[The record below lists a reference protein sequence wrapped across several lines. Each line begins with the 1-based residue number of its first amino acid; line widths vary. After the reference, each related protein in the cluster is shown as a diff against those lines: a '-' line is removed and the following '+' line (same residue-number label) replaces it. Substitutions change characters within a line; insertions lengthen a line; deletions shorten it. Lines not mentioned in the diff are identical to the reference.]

1 MSVGAHPR
9 EVQTVEQLL
18 AGATDR
24 EIIVDSAGKSG
35 AVLERVRIDGKPY
48 VVKYIDRTRDW
59 TMRAAGSLRG
69 VSFELWLRGL
79 FDELPPCFLQPIVGV
94 ARGEMTVLLMDDV
107 GEWMFPV
114 TDEPIALEDHLRI
127 LDHMATLHA
136 VFWGTT
142 ADIDVVP
149 AMHRYLD
156 LSPWTA
162 EAEATLGDPPLVP
175 QLIAKGW
182 PLLRDV
188 APAAYDIVWPLAIDP
203 GPLVEALATTPQTFI
218 HGNFKL
224 DNLGVSPDGR
234 TVLLDWEIS
243 GIGACTADLAWY
255 LSINCRRL
263 PQSKEAT
270 IDAYRAA
277 LESHGVS
284 TDGWWDRQLGL
295 ALLGTLVQFGW
306 EKAFSGYDDE
316 LQWWEA
322 RALEGAPL
330 L

>member
-1 MSVGAHPR
+1 MSLGPGAR
-9 EVQTVEQLL
+9 GVQTVDELL
-18 AGATDR
+18 AGATHR

-35 AVLERVRIDGKPY
+35 AILERVRIDGKPY

-79 FDELPPCFLQPIVGV
+79 FDALPPCFLQPIVGV
-94 ARGEMTVLLMDDV
+94 AREDMTVLLMDDV
-107 GEWMFPV
+107 SEWLFPV
-114 TDEPIALEDHLRI
+114 TDQPISLDDHLRV
-127 LDHMATLHA
+127 LDHMAALHA
-136 VFWGTT
+136 ALWETT
-142 ADIDVVP
+142 ADFDVVP

-162 EAEATLGDPPLVP
+162 EAEAALGDPPLVP

-182 PLLRDV
+182 PLLREV
-188 APAAYDIVWPLAIDP
+188 APAAYDVVLPLALDP
-203 GPLVEALATTPQTFI
+203 GPLVEALASTPQTFI

-224 DNLGVSPDGR
+224 DNLGVTPDGR

-243 GIGACTADLAWY
+243 GLGACTADLAWY

-263 PQSKEAT
+263 PHSKEAA
-270 IDAYRAA
+270 IDSYRQS
-277 LESHGVS
+277 LEGHGVS
-284 TDGWWDRQLGL
+284 TEGWWDRQLGL
-295 ALLGTLVQFGW
+295 ALLGALVQFGW

-316 LQWWEA
+316 LRWWET
-322 RALEGAPL
+322 RALEGAAL

>member
-1 MSVGAHPR
+1 MCPAADAR
-9 EVQTVEQLL
+9 EVQSVEQLL

-24 EIIVDSAGKSG
+24 QIIADSAGKSG
-35 AVLERVRIDGKPY
+35 AILERARIDGKPY
-48 VVKYIDRTRDW
+48 VVKYIDRSRDW

-69 VSFELWLRGL
+69 VSYELWLRGL
-79 FDELPPCFLQPIVGV
+79 FDDLPPCFLQPIVGV
-94 ARGEMTVLLMDDV
+94 ARGEMTVLLMEDV
-107 GEWMFPV
+107 SEWLFPV
-114 TDEPIALEDHLRI
+114 TDAPISLADHLRV
-127 LDHMATLHA
+127 LDHMAALHA
-136 VFWGTT
+136 TFWATT

-182 PLLRDV
+182 PLLAEV
-188 APAAYDIVWPLAIDP
+188 APAASAVVAPLARDP
-203 GPLVEALATTPQTFI
+203 GPLVEALDATPQTFI

-224 DNLGVSPDGR
+224 DNLGLTPDGR

-270 IDAYRAA
+270 IEAYRQF
-277 LESHGVS
+277 LERRGIS
-284 TDGWWDRQLGL
+284 TADWWDRQLGL
-295 ALLGTLVQFGW
+295 ALLGSLVQFGW
-306 EKAFSGYDDE
+306 EKALSGYDDE

-322 RALEGAPL
+322 RALEGAML